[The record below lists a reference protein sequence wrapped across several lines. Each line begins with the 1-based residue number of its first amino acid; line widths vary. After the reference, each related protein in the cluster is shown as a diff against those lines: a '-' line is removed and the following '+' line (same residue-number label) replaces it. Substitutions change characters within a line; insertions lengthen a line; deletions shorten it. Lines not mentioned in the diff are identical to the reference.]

1 MLQLLALLIVRDA
14 HEGITRGTDMPSM
27 NSNIGD
33 IGRGFAAFLS
43 PPPEGVVR
51 FTVGQPDF
59 RTPQPVVD
67 AAKAALDEG
76 LHGYTRSQ
84 GTEEICQA
92 VANYLTKYDLDVDH
106 NDVLVSPGCKQALL
120 YAMMSCLNPGDEV
133 LLFAPAWPSYDGMLK
148 LIGAVPIHVPV
159 KRENYHPDMDA
170 TRAAI
175 TSKTKAIIINSPNN
189 PTGAVYLPSEI
200 EELTKIAAENDLWI
214 FDDMIYSDLVYSEHS
229 YVSPASLEAG
239 KDRTLTIGGWS
250 KIWAMTGWRLGW
262 ITGPSEVMEGVKTCQ
277 ASSASHVPTFLMDAG
292 ATALG
297 LEEQRISFFESFAER
312 RDVFHA
318 LLQEVPGMNAPKPEG
333 AFYILADITE
343 TGMDDIE
350 FATRALEEA
359 GVQLVPGS
367 LMPGGEGLVRMSYGT
382 NLEQIR
388 EGCKRLKDW
397 LQG

>member
-1 MLQLLALLIVRDA
+1 
-14 HEGITRGTDMPSM
+14 MPTM

-33 IGRGFAAFLS
+33 VGRGFAAFLA

-59 RTPQPVVD
+59 RTPQSVVD
-67 AAKAALDEG
+67 SAKNALDAGE
-76 LHGYTRSQ
+76 HGYTRSQ
-84 GTEEICQA
+84 GSEEVCQA
-92 VANYLTKYDLDVDH
+92 VANHLAKYDLFVDA

-133 LLFAPAWPSYDGMLK
+133 ILFAPAWPSYDGMLK

-159 KRENYHPDMDA
+159 KRENYHPDIAA
-170 TRAAI
+170 TKAAI
-175 TSKTKAIIINSPNN
+175 TSKTKAMIINSPNN

-200 EELTKIAAENDLWI
+200 EELTSIAVENDLWI

-229 YVSPASLEAG
+229 YVSPTTFAG
-239 KDRTLTIGGWS
+239 GRERTLTIGGWS

-262 ITGPSEVMEGVKTCQ
+262 ITGPSHVMEGVKTCQ
-277 ASSASHVPTFLMDAG
+277 ASAASHVPTFLMGAG
-292 ATALG
+292 AEALG
-297 LEEQRISFFESFAER
+297 LVDEPREFYDSFAER
-312 RDVFHA
+312 REVFHS
-318 LLQEVPGMNAPKPEG
+318 LLEEIPGINAPKPEG
-333 AFYILADITE
+333 AFYILADITA

-359 GVQLVPGS
+359 NVQLVPGS

-388 EGCKRLKDW
+388 EGCKRLKNW

>member
-1 MLQLLALLIVRDA
+1 
-14 HEGITRGTDMPSM
+14 MPSM

-92 VANYLTKYDLDVDH
+92 VANYLTKYNLDVDH

>member
-1 MLQLLALLIVRDA
+1 
-14 HEGITRGTDMPSM
+14 MPSM

-67 AAKAALDEG
+67 AAKSDLDNG

-84 GTEEICQA
+84 GSEEICQA
-92 VANYLTKYDLDVDH
+92 VANYLTKYNLDIDH

-133 LLFAPAWPSYDGMLK
+133 ILFAPAWPSYDGMLK
-148 LIGAVPIHVPV
+148 LIGAVPVHVPV

-175 TSKTKAIIINSPNN
+175 TSKTKAIVINSPNN

-200 EELTKIAAENDLWI
+200 EELTQIAAENDLWI
-214 FDDMIYSDLVYSEHS
+214 FDDMIYSDLVYSDHS

-262 ITGPSEVMEGVKTCQ
+262 ITGPTEVMEGVKTCQ
-277 ASSASHVPTFLMDAG
+277 ASSASHVPTFLMGAG
-292 ATALG
+292 AIALG
-297 LEEQRISFFESFAER
+297 LEEDRISFFESFAER

-318 LLQEVPGMNAPKPEG
+318 LLQEIPGIEAPKPEG
-333 AFYILADITE
+333 AFYILADITG

-350 FATRALEEA
+350 FATRALNEA

-397 LQG
+397 LQD

>member
-1 MLQLLALLIVRDA
+1 
-14 HEGITRGTDMPSM
+14 MPSM

-92 VANYLTKYDLDVDH
+92 VANYLTKYNLDVDH

-170 TRAAI
+170 TRSAI

>member
-1 MLQLLALLIVRDA
+1 
-14 HEGITRGTDMPSM
+14 MPSM

-43 PPPEGVVR
+43 PPPKGVVR

-67 AAKAALDEG
+67 AAKSDLDNG

-84 GTEEICQA
+84 GSEEICQA
-92 VANYLTKYDLDVDH
+92 VANYLTKYNLDIDH

-133 LLFAPAWPSYDGMLK
+133 ILFAPAWPSYDGMLK
-148 LIGAVPIHVPV
+148 LIGAVPVHVPV

-175 TSKTKAIIINSPNN
+175 TSKTKAIVINSPNN

-200 EELTKIAAENDLWI
+200 EELTQIAAENDLWI

-262 ITGPSEVMEGVKTCQ
+262 ITGPKEVMEGVKTCQ
-277 ASSASHVPTFLMDAG
+277 ASSASHVPTFLMGAG
-292 ATALG
+292 AIALG
-297 LEEQRISFFESFAER
+297 LEEDRISFFESFAER

-318 LLQEVPGMNAPKPEG
+318 LLQEIPGIEAPKPEG
-333 AFYILADITE
+333 AFYILADITG

-350 FATRALEEA
+350 FATRALNEA

>member
-1 MLQLLALLIVRDA
+1 
-14 HEGITRGTDMPSM
+14 MPSM

-67 AAKAALDEG
+67 AAKSDLDNG

-84 GTEEICQA
+84 GSEEICQA
-92 VANYLTKYDLDVDH
+92 VANYLTKYNLDIDH

-133 LLFAPAWPSYDGMLK
+133 ILFAPAWPSYDGMLK
-148 LIGAVPIHVPV
+148 LIGAVPVHVPV

-175 TSKTKAIIINSPNN
+175 TSKTKAIVINSPNN

-200 EELTKIAAENDLWI
+200 EELTQIAAENDLWI
-214 FDDMIYSDLVYSEHS
+214 FDDMIYSDLVYSDHS

-262 ITGPSEVMEGVKTCQ
+262 ITGPTEVMEGVKTCQ
-277 ASSASHVPTFLMDAG
+277 ASSASHVPTFLMGAG
-292 ATALG
+292 AIALG
-297 LEEQRISFFESFAER
+297 LEEDRISFFESFAER

-318 LLQEVPGMNAPKPEG
+318 LLQEIPGIEAPKPEG
-333 AFYILADITE
+333 AFYILADITG

-350 FATRALEEA
+350 FATRALDEA

-397 LQG
+397 LQD